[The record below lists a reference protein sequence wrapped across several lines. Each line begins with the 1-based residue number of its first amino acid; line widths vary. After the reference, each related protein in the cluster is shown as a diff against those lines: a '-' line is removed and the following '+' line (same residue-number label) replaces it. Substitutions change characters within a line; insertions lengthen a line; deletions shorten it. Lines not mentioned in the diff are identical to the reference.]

1 MRGLKTGPSSSPS
14 SGLQCLMI
22 PGVCLLVSFLG
33 YGSQLLFY
41 NSPDLAPGPLTSRQT
56 KIFNLLILC
65 LWWTYYKAV
74 TVDPGRYY
82 PFPPPPPS
90 STHPSPD
97 DQKSLSSSKNN
108 NNNPRPPPPPPRWCK
123 KCNTPK
129 PPRSH
134 HCRHCGRCIPK
145 MDHHCP
151 WTANCVSMQT
161 FPYFLRFLLYTNLS
175 LWMLAYFL
183 GQRLASIWADRHLPA
198 YLGPTLPHL
207 ILLVI
212 MSLTCLGAMAALG
225 ILLYT
230 TVKGWVLNS
239 TMIEDWEVERH
250 EAILARCRS
259 DDSDY
264 WGLDGGGGRLQL
276 EAIEFPYD
284 LGFFQNM
291 AQAMGTRNVLLW
303 FFPFARG
310 PVISTT
316 VPGKGTG
323 WEWEENGFN
332 PRTGMWPP
340 LDPEKARRGN
350 VGWPGAAE
358 RVRIEEEQGRR
369 YETAEERKA
378 AFAERQEAD
387 LRRRRTQLIAELEEV
402 EEDEDGDWVGKPL
415 WTNSEGDRLWDYG
428 VDEEA
433 DMVAVGEDDEDE
445 DVPIA
450 ELIRRR
456 KKEA

>member
-1 MRGLKTGPSSSPS
+1 MRGLKTGPSSSSS
-14 SGLQCLMI
+14 SGLQRLMI
-22 PGVCLLVSFLG
+22 PGVCLLITFLG

-41 NSPDLAPGPLTSRQT
+41 TSPDLAPGPMTSRQA

-74 TVDPGRYY
+74 TVDPGRY
-82 PFPPPPPS
+82 
-90 STHPSPD
+90 THPFPD
-97 DQKSLSSSKNN
+97 DQNSNNSTALPSKS
-108 NNNPRPPPPPPRWCK
+108 PPPRWCK

-161 FPYFLRFLLYTNLS
+161 FPYFLRFLFYTNLS
-175 LWMLAYFL
+175 LWTLAYFL
-183 GQRLASIWADRHLPA
+183 GQRVASIWADRHLPA

-207 ILLVI
+207 VLLTI
-212 MSLTCLGAMAALG
+212 MALTCLGAMAALG
-225 ILLYT
+225 ILLFT
-230 TVKGWVLNS
+230 TVRGWVLNC

-250 EAILARCRS
+250 EAVLSRHA

-264 WGLDGGGGRLQL
+264 WGLDGGADRVKF
-276 EAIEFPYD
+276 EAVEFPYD

-291 AQAMGTRNVLLW
+291 AQAMGTGNVLLW
-303 FFPFARG
+303 FFPFAGG
-310 PVISTT
+310 PVVSTT

-332 PRTGMWPP
+332 ARTGMWPP

-358 RVRIEEEQGRR
+358 RVRMEEEEEQGR
-369 YETAEERKA
+369 YENAEERKA
-378 AFAERQEAD
+378 AFAKRQEAD
-387 LRRRRTQLIAELEEV
+387 LRRRRTQIMVELEEV

-433 DMVAVGEDDEDE
+433 DMVVGVDEDEDE